1 MDSENLAALLV
12 GVISLLVIGVFA
24 LILRGP
30 FANPL
35 QKWYLALVKKSNHI
49 GATHPIHLFHSIDI
63 LYGLLYAAVLFGIV
77 WLWGLGFLPCAIVV
91 SLFAF
96 YRVFFYQQIMT
107 SVFTDIYKDKKA
119 TKGDKATDTLGVIFL
134 VIFVIL
140 VVVPILNLIAKA
152 FSNGAYNSQVT
163 FVPVH
168 FTFYS
173 FIQVFNNAV
182 FWNSFKNSVILT
194 ISVTIFSNIF
204 MGMAGYCLSKKDFPF
219 RNFFIIFYVITM
231 LFSAGI
237 IPTYLLMSQ
246 LHLLD
251 SIWGLIVISL
261 NNVFNLLLYKT
272 AFENVPVEIEESA
285 RVDGCNSLQLFF
297 RIMVPM
303 ILPTVAS
310 CCFFSVVGAWNS
322 YGGALMFINKESE
335 MPLSLYIYRLL
346 TNTATNLTNPDTLI
360 NYQNIQAA
368 SIIISVVPILLIYP
382 YIIRYIKSGLTVGS
396 VKG

>member
-1 MDSENLAALLV
+1 MSGENLAALLV
-12 GVISLLVIGVFA
+12 GVISLF
-24 LILRGP
+24 LILVLYFLVRGP
-30 FANPL
+30 YRNPL
-35 QKWYLALVKKSNHI
+35 QKWYFRIVDSSNHI
-49 GATHPIHLFHSIDI
+49 GASYPIRLFTPIDI
-63 LYGLLYAAVLFGIV
+63 LYGILYGAVLFGIV

-96 YRVFFYQQIMT
+96 YRVFFYKQLIT

-119 TKGDKATDTLGVIFL
+119 TKADMVTDTFGVLFL

-140 VVVPILNLIAKA
+140 VVVPILNLVAKA

-173 FIQVFNNAV
+173 FVQVFDNAV
-182 FWNSFKNSVILT
+182 FWNSFKNSVIITLV
-194 ISVTIFSNIF
+194 VTVFSNVF

-219 RNFFIIFYVITM
+219 RNFFIILFVITM

-251 SIWGLIVISL
+251 SKWGLIVISL

-272 AFENVPVEIEESA
+272 AFENVPAEVEESA

-303 ILPTVAS
+303 ILPTLAS
-310 CCFFSVVGAWNS
+310 CCFFTIVGSWNS

-335 MPLSLYIYRLL
+335 IPLSLYIYRLL